1 MASKPSK
8 AGDGSDNAVPSSIIA
23 CAEAAIIG
31 NFEDDE
37 PEAISRQA
45 SRIHRPHFSRSN
57 THVSTRT
64 VRTHKEKSAKS
75 NNLQVPNILSTDGS
89 VEAPPAYGEKHDQI
103 ELSQDGFDTKAKIT
117 EDGRINININ
127 QKTRKLSDLLVP
139 ALRNQLSLV
148 AQEKEH
154 PLPPGYIPPA
164 LGGLPGQTPPP
175 KLNVVIHVVGSR
187 GDVQPFVALGN
198 TLKATYGHRVR
209 LATHPTFKPFVE
221 ENGLEFFSIG
231 GDPSELMA
239 FMVKNPGLMPGF
251 DSLKSGD
258 VGKRRK
264 GMEEIVLGCWRSCI
278 EAGDGLGAPPRT
290 SSSDDLGFDAGISM
304 DSNPAD
310 RPFIA
315 DAIIANPPSFAHIH
329 IAEKMGI
336 PLHMMFTMPWSPTQQ
351 FPHPLANIQSSNA
364 DVNMTNFV
372 SYALVEMMTWQGLG
386 DVINR
391 FRERAL
397 GLEPISLIWAPGML
411 SRLRVPYTYCW
422 SPALIPKPKDWGQH
436 ISISGFYFLSLASSY
451 TPDPEL
457 AAYLAAGP
465 PPVYIGFG
473 SIVVDDPDA
482 MTKLI
487 FEAVK
492 KAGVRAL
499 VSKGWGGL
507 GADDLGIPEGVFML
521 GNVPHDWLFQHV
533 SAVVH
538 HGGAGTT
545 AAGIATGKPTVV
557 VPFFGDQPFWGAMVA
572 RAGAGPVPIPYKQ
585 LTADKLA
592 AAITE
597 ALKPETLERAK
608 ELGSKIK
615 EEKGAE
621 TGAKSFHDMLDV
633 DHLRCS
639 LAPSRVAVWRV
650 KRTQTRLSALAAHVL
665 ANEGLLDFG
674 DLKLYRPREYETE
687 EGPWDPISGGAS
699 ALLGTIASLGM
710 GVADFPIEIFR
721 AVKKTNTKRAET
733 MSAASTK
740 SSDKPSSGEDTPVA
754 SPLTSASTSN
764 TDLSLNMTVG
774 GSETDS
780 SSRHGSTSTTT
791 PKTSYD
797 SAGRSSAETP
807 ITEVS
812 STTTARG
819 NSLKQALSGTLCRSS
834 SRSSSRERGSLSR
847 SNSKDRRPG
856 SRSSSPFGH
865 RRRQTEEFDP
875 TKLTIDNATRAGK
888 GISRIVG
895 AGLKS
900 PMDFTLGIARG
911 FHNAPKLYG
920 DDTVRPQEKVTDFQS
935 GLKAAGKEFGYGM
948 FDGIT
953 GLVTQPLRG
962 AEKEGAAGLIKGIG
976 KGIGGLILKP
986 GAAVWGIPGYT
997 FMGIHK
1003 EVRKLFGSSVLN
1015 YMISART
1022 AQGFEDAQ
1030 SSTPGERL
1038 DILTRWRDHKDEYQS
1053 EKMKVQETAPEG
1065 QESGRLTPK
1074 GFMQTRHLSFDERK
1088 RLHEERKARREQER
1102 KKSEGE
1108 PGGHRNCP
1116 FCRRDTGHSHKPRAV
1131 QTTPIVPN
1139 PEEDQNAE
1147 FEHAIH
1153 ASVTATSR
1161 GNAEEDMMIERAIR
1175 ASIRE
1180 LQSAEGST
1188 LTDQE
1193 ALERAIQASIMS
1205 SGRHASA
1212 PDSINDTQLHQTI
1225 TMTDEEAE
1233 HQAALEKA
1241 IQASLAQYKLSGA
1254 PAAANDVDTDED
1266 EDIKL
1271 AIQMS
1276 KDELPAQSDEDKMLK
1291 LALQQSHEDSAKAKT
1306 EEETV
1311 LEYVKKQSLLEEQH
1325 KKAKE
1330 GKAKEVQP
1338 VAAKVDE
1345 PMSKGDE
1352 EALKQAIEESMKGS
1366 GNGQASGAAH

>member
-1 MASKPSK
+1 MATNPGNKGKGQEADS
-8 AGDGSDNAVPSSIIA
+8 AVPSSVIA
-23 CAEAAIIG
+23 QAEAAIAG
-31 NFEDDE
+31 SFEDDE
-37 PEAISRQA
+37 PESISRLA
-45 SRIHRPHFSRSN
+45 SMIHRPNFSRSSTQPS
-57 THVSTRT
+57 THSLQ
-64 VRTHKEKSAKS
+64 S
-75 NNLQVPNILSTDGS
+75 NRKTASKPNHPQVPT
-89 VEAPPAYGEKHDQI
+89 EAPPEYGEGQDQL
-103 ELSQDGFDTKAKIT
+103 ELSQDGFDTKAKVT
-117 EDGRINININ
+117 DDGRVNININ

-148 AQEKEH
+148 AHEKEH

-175 KLNVVIHVVGSR
+175 KLNVVMHVVGSR
-187 GDVQPFVALGN
+187 GDVQPFVALGK
-198 TLKATYGHRVR
+198 TLKATYGHRIR
-209 LATHPTFKPFVE
+209 LATHPTFKGFVE

-239 FMVKNPGLMPGF
+239 FMVKNPGLMPGL

-278 EAGDGLGAPPRT
+278 EAGDGLGAPPKT
-290 SSSDDLGFDAGISM
+290 SSTPDLGVDAGINM
-304 DSNPAD
+304 DASPGD

-329 IAEKMGI
+329 IAEKMGV

-397 GLEPISLIWAPGML
+397 GLDPISLIWAPGML

-422 SPALIPKPKDWGQH
+422 SPALIPKPKDWAQH
-436 ISISGFYFLSLASSY
+436 IAISGFYFLSLASSF
-451 TPDPEL
+451 TPEPEL
-457 AAYLAAGP
+457 VAYLAAGP

-487 FEAVK
+487 FDAVK
-492 KAGVRAL
+492 KAGIRAL

-507 GADDLGIPEGVFML
+507 GADALGIPEGVFML

-545 AAGIATGKPTVV
+545 AAGISTGKPTVV

-572 RAGAGPVPIPYKQ
+572 RAGAGPVPIPYRQ
-585 LTADKLA
+585 LTSDKLA

-608 ELGSKIK
+608 DLGAKIK
-615 EEKGAE
+615 QEKGCE
-621 TGAKSFHDMLDV
+621 TGGKAFHDMLDV
-633 DHLRCS
+633 DQLRCS

-650 KRTQTRLSALAAHVL
+650 KRTQTRLSALAANIL
-665 ANEGLLDFG
+665 ASEGLVDFG
-674 DLKLYRPREYETE
+674 HLKLYRPREYETE

-721 AVKKTNTKRAET
+721 TVKKANLKRGETVDVNSATGPKRA
-733 MSAASTK
+733 
-740 SSDKPSSGEDTPVA
+740 DPSSSLDTP
-754 SPLTSASTSN
+754 SASESGKQSHAQVDMGLQKTTSGN
-764 TDLSLNMTVG
+764 DTN
-774 GSETDS
+774 
-780 SSRHGSTSTTT
+780 SRHGSTLTTT
-791 PKTSYD
+791 TTTKTSGE
-797 SAGRSSAETP
+797 SATQPSTDAPRAGTP
-807 ITEVS
+807 LTNATS
-812 STTTARG
+812 GAS
-819 NSLKQALSGTLCRSS
+819 SLKQALQGTLSRHGSQSS
-834 SRSSSRERGSLSR
+834 SRGRACPLSR

-865 RRRQTEEFDP
+865 RRRETEEFDP
-875 TKLTIDNATRAGK
+875 SKLTLESATRAGK

-935 GLKAAGKEFGYGM
+935 GLKAAGKEFGYGL

-953 GLVTQPLRG
+953 GLVTQPLKG
-962 AEKEGAAGLIKGIG
+962 AEKEGAVGLVKGMG

-986 GAAVWGIPGYT
+986 GAAIWGIPGYT

-1003 EVRKLFGSSVLN
+1003 EIRKLFGSSVLN
-1015 YMISART
+1015 YIISART
-1022 AQGFEDAQ
+1022 AQGYEDAQ
-1030 SSTPGERL
+1030 ASTPAERA
-1038 DILTRWRDHKDEYQS
+1038 DIITRWREHKDEYQS
-1053 EKMKVQETAPEG
+1053 AKMKLQGTGPLDG
-1065 QESGRLTPK
+1065 QECRCLTPK
-1074 GFMQTRHLSFDERK
+1074 GFMQTRHMTFDERK
-1088 RLHEERKARREQER
+1088 KLHEDRKDRRKMFE
-1102 KKSEGE
+1102 EGAS
-1108 PGGHRNCP
+1108 GHKHCP
-1116 FCRRDTGHSHKPRAV
+1116 SCRRDTSQSHKPRV
-1131 QTTPIVPN
+1131 EQITPMVIQQPDT
-1139 PEEDQNAE
+1139 DQNE
-1147 FEHAIH
+1147 QFEHAIR
-1153 ASVTATSR
+1153 ASVAATSC
-1161 GNAEEDMMIERAIR
+1161 GNVEEDMIIERAIR
-1175 ASIRE
+1175 ASVRE
-1180 LQSAEGST
+1180 LQSAQGST
-1188 LTDQE
+1188 WPWTNQE
-1193 ALERAIQASIMS
+1193 ALHRAIQASILS
-1205 SGRHASA
+1205 AGRQNSHLEG
-1212 PDSINDTQLHQTI
+1212 DTSQPI
-1225 TMTDEEAE
+1225 TVTEDEAE

-1241 IQASLAQYKLSGA
+1241 IQASLSHASPDHDA
-1254 PAAANDVDTDED
+1254 ED
-1266 EDIKL
+1266 EDLKL

-1276 KDELPAQSDEDKMLK
+1276 KHEAPQFDEDSELK
-1291 LALQQSHEDSAKAKT
+1291 LALQNSKEDSIRAKT
-1306 EEETV
+1306 EEEIV
-1311 LEYVKKQSLLEEQH
+1311 LDYVKKQSLLEEKH
-1325 KKAKE
+1325 KKALE
-1330 GKAKEVQP
+1330 GKQTDILAAQEV
-1338 VAAKVDE
+1338 DNE
-1345 PMSKGDE
+1345 PMSKADE
-1352 EALKQAIEESMKGS
+1352 EALRKAIEESMKS
-1366 GNGQASGAAH
+1366 IEDAQV